1 MPHCPICKTKFVL
14 GTKYCSCCGCNLS
27 TEYLID
33 PVCPVCKKHYPDGA
47 RYCDDDG
54 AKLTTTDKLTR
65 KCPVCGTVYSDDT
78 KYCPNDGTLILSDF
92 EKEKGSGNS
101 IATKSE
107 RFLAYLID
115 GIVSSILSVP
125 TIIFCLMALAETGNY
140 FSDDD
145 KVVLYFVMSAI
156 LYILP
161 LTYVFI
167 KDGLNGQSIG
177 KRMMKIQVVNIQN
190 NKKCTIG
197 TSCLRAL
204 ITCLLQIIPVVGWL
218 VEPIMVLSKE
228 DGRRLADKVANTQVV
243 KV

>member
-1 MPHCPICKTKFVL
+1 M
-14 GTKYCSCCGCNLS
+14 
-27 TEYLID
+27 D

-54 AKLTTTDKLTR
+54 AKLTTTDKLIR

-92 EKEKGSGNS
+92 EREKGTSRTQQIQLNS
-101 IATKSE
+101 IATKSK
-107 RFLAYLID
+107 RFMAYLID

-125 TIIFCLMALAETGNY
+125 AIIFYFMALAKMGNY
-140 FSDDD
+140 FSHDYN
-145 KVVLYFVMSAI
+145 KAGLYFVMSDI

-177 KRMMKIQVVNIQN
+177 KRMMKIQVINLQN

-218 VEPIMVLSKE
+218 IEPIMVLSKD

-243 KV
+243 KA